1 MASFIG
7 VKSLFYPV
15 GLDCQTHPWWIAAA
29 GVSPS
34 VGLRPTYGETPAA
47 ILILIDA
54 HSGPDRRAAVF
65 VRPKKMHPD
74 QQQLARE
81 LVRDGKSIS
90 AVART
95 FDVHPA
101 MIYRVIER

>member
-15 GLDCQTHPWWIAAA
+15 GLDCQTYPWWIAAA

-34 VGLRPTYGETPAA
+34 VGLRPPYGETPAA

-54 HSGPDRRAAVF
+54 HSGPDPRAAVQ
-65 VRPKKMHPD
+65 VMATAD
-74 QQQLARE
+74 LCGQLRGGRLRAITLSQKG
-81 LVRDGKSIS
+81 LVIL
-90 AVART
+90 
-95 FDVHPA
+95 
-101 MIYRVIER
+101 

>member
-15 GLDCQTHPWWIAAA
+15 GLDCQTHPSTDRAAA

-34 VGLRPTYGETPAA
+34 VGLRPPYGETPAA

-54 HSGPDRRAAVF
+54 HSGPNRRAAGCF
-65 VRPKKMHPD
+65 
-74 QQQLARE
+74 A
-81 LVRDGKSIS
+81 S
-90 AVART
+90 
-95 FDVHPA
+95 
-101 MIYRVIER
+101 